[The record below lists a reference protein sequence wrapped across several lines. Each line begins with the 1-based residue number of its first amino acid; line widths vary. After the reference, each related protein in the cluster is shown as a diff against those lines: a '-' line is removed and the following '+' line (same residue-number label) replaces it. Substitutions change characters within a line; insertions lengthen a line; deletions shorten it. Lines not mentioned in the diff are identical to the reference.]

1 MRTRFFMRFEEPDT
15 MHPLLNTA
23 LGVARTTGEMIA
35 KAFEQVDLIDVE
47 TKGAND
53 FVTKVDR
60 ASEQRI
66 VEGIRKRY
74 PDHSFY
80 GEENGLIEGSGDGK
94 DYVWVIDPL
103 DGTTNF
109 IHGVPHFAIS
119 IALKIKGQLEVAV
132 VLDPIRKEEFT
143 AARGRGAQFNG
154 RRIRVTNRTKLEGAL
169 LATGFPFRPDQNP
182 IFDSYMGMFA
192 DFARQTAG
200 IRRAGAAAL
209 DLAYV
214 AAGRYDGF
222 WEFGLSEWDVA
233 AGALLVTEAGG
244 LISDMK
250 GGMNHLKTGN
260 VVCAQ
265 PKLFKAMLQTI
276 HPHLPG

>member
-1 MRTRFFMRFEEPDT
+1 

-23 LGVARTTGEMIA
+23 LSVARATGDMIS
-35 KAFEQVDLIDVE
+35 KAFEQVDMIDVE
-47 TKGAND
+47 SKGAND

-66 VEGIRKRY
+66 IDGLRKRY
-74 PDHSFY
+74 PDHSFL
-80 GEENGLIEGSGDGK
+80 GEENGLVEGQGEGK

-109 IHGVPHFAIS
+109 IHGVPHFALS
-119 IALKIKGQLEVAV
+119 IALRIKGQLEVAV

-143 AARGRGAQFNG
+143 AARGRGAQLNG
-154 RRIRVTNRTKLEGAL
+154 RRIRVTNRTRLEGAL
-169 LATGFPFRPDQNP
+169 LATGFPFRPDQNR
-182 IFDSYMGMFA
+182 IFDAYINMFS
-192 DFARQTAG
+192 DFAKATAG
-200 IRRAGAAAL
+200 IRRAGAASL

-233 AGALLVTEAGG
+233 GGALLVTEAGG
-244 LISDMK
+244 LIGDMK
-250 GGMNHLKTGN
+250 GGMDHLKTGN
-260 VVCAQ
+260 VVCAP
-265 PKLFKAMLQTI
+265 PKLFKTMLQTI
-276 HPHLPG
+276 HTHLPK

>member
-1 MRTRFFMRFEEPDT
+1 
-15 MHPLLNTA
+15 MHPMLNTA
-23 LGVARTTGEMIA
+23 LGVARSTGEMIA
-35 KAFEQVDLIDVE
+35 KAFEQVDMVDVE
-47 TKGAND
+47 SKGAND

-66 VEGIRKRY
+66 IDGIRKRY
-74 PDHSFY
+74 PDHSFL
-80 GEENGLIEGSGDGK
+80 GEENGLIEGNGDGK

-132 VLDPIRKEEFT
+132 VLDPIRREEFT
-143 AARGRGAQFNG
+143 AARGRGAQLNG
-154 RRIRVTNRTKLEGAL
+154 RRIRVSSKAKLENTL
-169 LATGFPFRPDQNP
+169 LATGFPFRPNQSG
-182 IFDSYMGMFA
+182 IFDAYMGMFG
-192 DFARQTAG
+192 DFARSTAG
-200 IRRAGAAAL
+200 IRRAGAASL

-222 WEFGLSEWDVA
+222 WEFGLSEWDMA

-244 LISDMK
+244 LIGDMR
-250 GGMNHLKTGN
+250 GGMDHLKKGD
-260 VVCAQ
+260 VVCGA

-276 HPHLPG
+276 HPHLPK

>member
-1 MRTRFFMRFEEPDT
+1 

-23 LGVARTTGEMIA
+23 LTVARSTGDMIS
-35 KAFEQVDLIDVE
+35 KAFEQVDMIDVE
-47 TKGAND
+47 TKSAND

-66 VEGIRKRY
+66 IDGLRKRY

-80 GEENGLIEGSGDGK
+80 GEENGLVEGQGEGK

-143 AARGRGAQFNG
+143 AARGRGAQLNG
-154 RRIRVTNRTKLEGAL
+154 RRIRVTGRTKLEGAL
-169 LATGFPFRPDQNP
+169 LATGFPFRPDQNR
-182 IFDSYMGMFA
+182 IFDSYINMFS
-192 DFARQTAG
+192 DFAKATAG
-200 IRRAGAAAL
+200 IRRAGAASL

-222 WEFGLSEWDVA
+222 WEFGLSEWDIA
-233 AGALLVTEAGG
+233 GGALLVTEAGG
-244 LISDMK
+244 LIGDMK
-250 GGMNHLKTGN
+250 GGMDHLKSGN
-260 VVCAQ
+260 VVCAP
-265 PKLFKAMLQTI
+265 PKLFKTMLQTI
-276 HPHLPG
+276 NPHLPR